1 MPKIIK
7 PLDEMVLSTQAP
19 EILGSVLSDDQA
31 MALAFK
37 CAWQGIGRV
46 SPNPMVGAVLLDSN
60 RRLLA
65 TGAHLKAGQAHA
77 EINLLNKITDHS
89 LLKGSQLFVTLE
101 PCSHQGKTP
110 PCADALLG
118 KGIKKINI
126 STVDPN
132 PKVSGRGVRKLRQA
146 GMEVV
151 VLDKWADD
159 FQCQNRVFIHQQNK
173 SRPFVGLKAAVSL
186 GGNIARRGDRRRWIT
201 SERSRRYGHFLR
213 LYYDAIMIG
222 QNTLLADNPS
232 LLPYLIDQDC
242 PPVKVVLDPDLKGLA
257 SMPLDSLAL
266 LTSFS
271 RVFWITEQQSMAEMS
286 TKVEAL
292 TKLGVSVQA
301 LKVDGLSFL
310 PQRILENLGQQGIQ
324 SVLLEGGAGLYS
336 GFLESQLVDRIH
348 YFQAPTLELG
358 SNLLHAFD
366 GGAQNSQISMKN
378 VCISLL
384 DDDWLVEANLA
395 YEGRCT

>member
-1 MPKIIK
+1 MPKIIN
-7 PLDEMVLSTQAP
+7 PTDEIALSAQDP
-19 EILGSVLSDDQA
+19 VKLGGVLSDDQA

-37 CAWQGIGRV
+37 CAWQGIGQV
-46 SPNPMVGAVLLDSN
+46 SPNPMVGAVLLDPQ

-65 TGAHLKAGQAHA
+65 TGAHLKVGEAHA
-77 EINLLNKITDHS
+77 EINLLNQITDQS
-89 LLKGSQLFVTLE
+89 LLKGSELFVTLE

-126 STVDPN
+126 STTDPN
-132 PKVSGRGVRKLRQA
+132 PMVSGRGVQKLREA
-146 GMEVV
+146 GAEVV
-151 VLDKWADD
+151 ILDKWADD
-159 FQCQNRVFIHQQNK
+159 FKSQNRVFIHQQKNT
-173 SRPFVGLKAAVSL
+173 RPFVGLKAAVSL

-232 LLPYLIDQDC
+232 LVPHLINEEC
-242 PPVKVVLDPDLKGLA
+242 PPVKVILDPDLKGLA
-257 SMPLDSLAL
+257 KMSLDSLAL
-266 LTSFS
+266 LTNFS
-271 RVFWITEQQSMAEMS
+271 RVFWMTSQQSMAQMS

-292 TKLGVSVQA
+292 TKLGVSVQTFKA
-301 LKVDGLSFL
+301 DGLSIL
-310 PQRILENLGQQGIQ
+310 PQQILEDLGQQGIQ

-336 GFLESQLVDRIH
+336 GFLENQLVDRIH

-366 GGAQNSQISMKN
+366 GGTQSSQISMKG
-378 VCISLL
+378 VSISLL
-384 DDDWLVEANLA
+384 DDDWLVEADLD
-395 YEGRCT
+395 YEGRGK